1 MNDRDSALIIAGGRV
16 YGHGPDP
23 HQPEIADIHVD
34 GSRIVDVRAP
44 SPRKAEAETSSAR
57 EDAHAQVIEAAGKL
71 VIPGFVNAHY
81 HSHDVL
87 LKGYFEPQ
95 PLELWVLNALPR
107 AYPRRSKQEIR
118 ARTLLGAVE
127 CIRGGITTVQ
137 DMVTLFP
144 MDEEQVEAAVSA
156 YAEAGIRTILGLQV
170 ADVGPLDTVPFW
182 RQIIPRDLQ
191 PLLGSAPP
199 GAEPTDPLCRV
210 EDELVRRRG
219 GEPRMTWALAPSS
232 PERCSRAM
240 LTRIAELAARYDLPI
255 YTHLYIS
262 KAEALNARRSFA
274 AEHGSLVRLLQST
287 GLLGPKTSLAHGVWL
302 VPDEMAII
310 AEAGATVVLNLVSN
324 LKNKNGVAPIRE
336 LLAAGVNLALGCD
349 NMSCTDAQNMFQAM
363 KLYCLLAAVC
373 DPRPGPPDALDA
385 FRAATQG
392 GARSAGL
399 DNEIGRIAPGMKADL
414 AILDLADPSFVPLTS
429 VPRQLVYSECGRS
442 VETVIID
449 GRVVMDRRVIKTVDE
464 SALRAEV
471 EAIMPGFRR
480 DAGEVIGRTER
491 LAKYGNVPLTVENR
505 QSGVAG

>member
-1 MNDRDSALIIAGGRV
+1 MSGTARLIVKGGRV

-34 GSRIVDVRAP
+34 GSRIVEVRAVSAP
-44 SPRKAEAETSSAR
+44 HSEVANSAR
-57 EDAHAQVIEAAGKL
+57 TVDAAGKL

-107 AYPRRSKQEIR
+107 AYPRRGKDEIR

-144 MDEEQVEAAVSA
+144 MDEEQVEAVVSA
-156 YAEAGIRTILGLQV
+156 YAEVGIRAVLGLQV

-182 RQIIPRDLQ
+182 RDVIPRELQ
-191 PLLGSAPP
+191 PLLGAASRDVKA
-199 GAEPTDPLCRV
+199 ADPLARV
-210 EDELVRRRG
+210 EEELLRRRS

-232 PERCSRAM
+232 PERCSRGM
-240 LTRIAELAARYDLPI
+240 LTRIAELAARYELPVF
-255 YTHLYIS
+255 THLYIS
-262 KAEALNARRSFA
+262 KAEALNARRSLA
-274 AEHGSLVRLLQST
+274 AERGSLVRLLQST
-287 GLLGPKTSLAHGVWL
+287 GLLGPKTSVAHGVWL
-302 VPDEMAII
+302 VADEMAII
-310 AEAGATVVLNLVSN
+310 AEAGATLVLNLVSN

-336 LLAAGVNLALGCD
+336 LMAAGVNLALGCD

-363 KLYCLLAAVC
+363 KLHCLLAAVS

-385 FRAATQG
+385 VRAATEG
-392 GARSAGL
+392 GARSIGL
-399 DNEIGRIAPGMKADL
+399 ANEIGRIVPGMKADL
-414 AILDLADPSFVPLTS
+414 VILDLADPSFVPLTS

-442 VETVIID
+442 VETVIVD
-449 GRVVMDRRVIKTVDE
+449 GRVVMDRRVIQTVDE
-464 SALRAEV
+464 SVLRAEV
-471 EAIMPGFRR
+471 EELMPGFRR
-480 DAGEVIGRTER
+480 DAAEVIGRTDR
-491 LAKYGNVPLTVENR
+491 LAKYVLEADRRIWAEDVGAHRYVGR
-505 QSGVAG
+505 